1 MLTYHAPQ
9 MKYWR
14 NMNTESLNLMDDW
27 DGTSGAPDA
36 AVNAEGDDMAG
47 GVN

>member
-14 NMNTESLNLMDDW
+14 NMKMLSRVFREDDSLMGFGDLGLN
-27 DGTSGAPDA
+27 GKGFERAP
-36 AVNAEGDDMAG
+36 
-47 GVN
+47 